1 MGTKLEFYVTDLYF
15 VWFVLERDLD
25 IDCIRF
31 LTSHNVLHTTK
42 SIVLILRSCDK
53 TEVLNNNMADCVSLP
68 DKRHDNIGDVSKLP
82 CDNETTNSR
91 AQR

>member
-1 MGTKLEFYVTDLYF
+1 
-15 VWFVLERDLD
+15 
-25 IDCIRF
+25 
-31 LTSHNVLHTTK
+31 VLHTTK

-91 AQR
+91 AQRWNASDSKCNAQYNAMQCNSMPCDAITTIMMMCN